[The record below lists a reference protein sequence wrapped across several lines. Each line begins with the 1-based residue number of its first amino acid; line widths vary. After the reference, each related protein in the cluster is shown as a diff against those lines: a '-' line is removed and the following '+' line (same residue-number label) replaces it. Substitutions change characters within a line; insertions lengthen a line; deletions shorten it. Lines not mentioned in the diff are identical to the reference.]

1 MQTAGPSSPDVA
13 LVTCAE
19 WPDLTPDDRLLAAAL
34 QRRGLPPVPARWDD
48 PAVRWGAYRAVVVRS
63 CWDYHH
69 RAAQFEHWLDRLERQ
84 RARVVNPV
92 PTLRWN
98 MRKSYLRDLEA
109 AGIPVARTFWAPMGS
124 GATLAGVAAAT
135 GWTEMVVKPLV
146 SASGHE
152 TWRVEHAGVAA
163 AEARFARLLRQRDLM
178 VQPFIPAFV
187 THGELSLV
195 FLGGRYSHAVRKRA
209 KAGDFRVQE
218 EHGGTAEREE
228 VSADL
233 VRQGERVLAATPPA
247 PPDPPLY
254 ARVDG
259 VLLNGRLTVTELEL
273 IEPLLYLA
281 WDVAAADRMAD
292 ALAAVLTATPPAP
305 GAAAG

>member
-1 MQTAGPSSPDVA
+1 MTPPPVPADHVA

-34 QRRGLPPVPARWDD
+34 ERRGFHPVPAKWDA
-48 PAVRWGAYRAVVVRS
+48 PGVAWAEHRAVVVRS

-69 RAAQFEHWLDRLERQ
+69 RAAHFERWLDRLEREG
-84 RARVVNPV
+84 ARVINPV

-109 AGIPVARTFWAPMGS
+109 AGVHVAHTFWAPMGS
-124 GATLAGVAAAT
+124 GVTLREVADST

-152 TWRVEHAGVAA
+152 TWRVERAGVDG
-163 AEARFARLLRQRDLM
+163 AEARFARLLGERDLM

-218 EHGGTAEREE
+218 EHGGTAERED
-228 VSADL
+228 VAPDL
-233 VRQGERVLAATPPA
+233 GRQAARVVAAAPLAE
-247 PPDPPLY
+247 PPLY

-259 VLLNGRLTVTELEL
+259 VVLNGRLTVTELEL

-281 WDVAAADRMAD
+281 WDVAAADRLAE
-292 ALAAVLTATPPAP
+292 ALARAL
-305 GAAAG
+305 G